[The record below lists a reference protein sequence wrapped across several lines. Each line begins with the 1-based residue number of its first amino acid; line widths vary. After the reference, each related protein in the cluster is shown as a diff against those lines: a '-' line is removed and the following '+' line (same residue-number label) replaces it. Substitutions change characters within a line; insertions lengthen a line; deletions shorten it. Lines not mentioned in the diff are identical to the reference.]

1 MQKEYVSFVQ
11 DRLSD
16 TQCQRLMEIPIP
28 KVHQFVVDSIE
39 LCNPDSVIVMTDST
53 QDIKYV
59 RDMAL
64 KTGEERPLKTA
75 GHTYH
80 FDGMQDQGR
89 DREATKYL
97 VPETE
102 SLSKALNQTDRD
114 VGLDEVRSLLKN
126 SMEGRTMIVRFLSL
140 GPTGSIFTV
149 PCLQI
154 TDSWYVAHSED
165 LLYRPAYAHF
175 KQMGDDSHFFQFLH
189 SAGKMNENKMN
200 ILIIQLVAEG
210 TR

>member
-39 LCNPDSVIVMTDST
+39 LCNPDSVFVMTDST

-80 FDGMQDQGR
+80 FDGMQDQG
-89 DREATKYL
+89 
-97 VPETE
+97 P
-102 SLSKALNQTDRD
+102 
-114 VGLDEVRSLLKN
+114 
-126 SMEGRTMIVRFLSL
+126 
-140 GPTGSIFTV
+140 
-149 PCLQI
+149 
-154 TDSWYVAHSED
+154 
-165 LLYRPAYAHF
+165 
-175 KQMGDDSHFFQFLH
+175 
-189 SAGKMNENKMN
+189 
-200 ILIIQLVAEG
+200 
-210 TR
+210 